1 MPYSSKIFSQL
12 AATTLLAGIF
22 LSCQEQV
29 TWESHWKKG
38 DVSFQ
43 QRDFVKAEPE
53 LKAALELAE
62 TGQPEYSKLTRSLIG
77 LGKLY
82 DARRQYDEAQ
92 QQFERALH
100 LIENSSGAGHS
111 DLIMPLNYLGALHGI
126 QHHFDLALPYFERA
140 LSIREQSLGP
150 TQSLMGE
157 HIKYLAAFHTS
168 RAQYQEAEAFLSR
181 VLELPKLT
189 AEQIDKN
196 TAEYLDNYT
205 RLHTAQEEYNKAKPY
220 LDEFDPIDGGQLPK
234 NLHDSSTSLTRLT
247 SLLATQDKFGKA
259 EELLRRAVQ
268 TAEKGGRQ
276 TGTGA
281 AKALSNLADLYWAW
295 GKLDLAISLFERSLS
310 MAKHPTRTAA
320 SRSLPSLGTTPTS
333 KTNTQ
338 IAEVAAKHSYVA
350 TLRKSNQAV
359 LQDVPTK

>member
-12 AATTLLAGIF
+12 AATTLLAAIF

-29 TWESHWKKG
+29 TWESHWEKG
-38 DVSFQ
+38 DVYFQ
-43 QRDFVKAEPE
+43 QRDFVKAETE
-53 LKAALELAE
+53 LKAALKLAE
-62 TGQPEYSKLTRSLIG
+62 TGQPEYPKLTQSLIG

-82 DARRQYDEAQ
+82 DAQRQYDEAQ

-100 LIENSSGAGHS
+100 LIESSSGAGHS

-140 LSIREQSLGP
+140 LSIREQSLGT

-220 LDEFDPIDGGQLPK
+220 LDEFDPINGGQLPK
-234 NLHDSSTSLTRLT
+234 NLHDSSASLTRLT
-247 SLLATQDKFGKA
+247 NLLATQDKFGKA
-259 EELLRRAVQ
+259 EGLLRRVVQ

-276 TGTGA
+276 TGIGA

-295 GKLDLAISLFERSLS
+295 GKLDLAIPLFERSLS
-310 MAKHPTRTAA
+310 MAKHPTRTTA
-320 SRSLPSLGTTPTS
+320 SKSLPSLSTTLTS
-333 KTNTQ
+333 KADTQ
-338 IAEVAAKHSYVA
+338 IAEVAAQHSYVV
-350 TLRKSNQAV
+350 TLRKANQAV
-359 LQDVPTK
+359 LQDAPAK